1 MNSFTEIHA
10 PQDAE
15 QTMLSFQAWKE
26 TAEGKKAA
34 AEADKMT
41 REEKIAD
48 IMRILM
54 TLAGEPEEAIAAQ
67 VAKCMKGGVDHE

>member
-54 TLAGEPEEAIAAQ
+54 TLAGEPEEAIRDQ
-67 VAKCMKGGVDHE
+67 MQKCMKGGAENE

>member
-1 MNSFTEIHA
+1 MNANNEIHA

-15 QTMLSFQAWKE
+15 TVTLSFQAWKE

-34 AEADKMT
+34 AEADTMT
-41 REEKIAD
+41 REQKIAE

-67 VAKCMKGGVDHE
+67 VAKCLKGGDHE